1 MKNKLRIIV
10 FIMIAFSSWL
20 VFADDDF
27 CDCPVIKCD
36 EKCQVEQ
43 EISFYSQK
51 CKSGTKVKSCSRPVC
66 IKKENSPSSCEVIN
80 KEAIQQKNLDSKISE
95 NNSSGNSSNNSEG
108 INLIGTVKYMAG
120 LVQLKTKAEVIKPV
134 LLDDGIHEGDR
145 ILTGET
151 GKVQIQFR
159 SGNLLNVTP
168 NTEVVITDASDS
180 VPDVKQKKMLLDL
193 IKGKVRSQVNQKY
206 EGDQAYYRVRTSS
219 AVAGVR
225 GTEFVVTALE
235 NKNEFETKVETLEG
249 RVALS
254 DVHFSKIEYSVKNE
268 SLSYFSNGEGVKD
281 QAAEGHFSQI
291 KKLDEDLIDAID
303 RETLFVALN
312 SKHTDGKAHVQK
324 KSNFKNDEICKSPSA
339 DLNQC
344 SWVCEKNPVNEKKC
358 RTDLPQVSCVRRIC
372 NANGVWTNPVKLP
385 VIFQEKCL
393 PAGFIVKS
401 CDY

>member
-1 MKNKLRIIV
+1 
-10 FIMIAFSSWL
+10 MIAFSSWV
-20 VFADDDF
+20 VFADDDS

-43 EISFYSQK
+43 EITFYTQK
-51 CKSGTKVKSCSRPVC
+51 CKGGTKVKSCSRPIC
-66 IKKENSPSSCEVIN
+66 IKKENSPATCEVIS
-80 KEAIQQKNLDSKISE
+80 KEVTQPKNSDSKISE
-95 NNSSGNSSNNSEG
+95 MNSSGSSSTNSEG
-108 INLIGTVKYMAG
+108 MNFIGTVKYMAG
-120 LVQLKTKAEVIKPV
+120 LVQLKTKAEVIKAV

-159 SGNLLNVTP
+159 SGNLLNITP

-206 EGDQAYYRVRTSS
+206 EGDQAYYRIRTSS

-235 NKNEFETKVETLEG
+235 NKNELETKVETLEG

-254 DVHFSKIEYSVKNE
+254 DVHFSKIEYSAKNE
-268 SLSYFSNGEGVKD
+268 SLSYFSKGEAIKD
-281 QAAEGHFSQI
+281 QAAEGHFSLI
-291 KKLDEDLIDAID
+291 KKLDEDSIDAID

-324 KSNFKNDEICKSPSA
+324 KSDTKKSNFQIEEICKNPSA

-358 RTDLPQVSCVRRIC
+358 RTDLPNVNCVRRIC

-385 VIFQEKCL
+385 AVFQEKCL
-393 PAGFIVKS
+393 PTGFIVKS